1 MSPTP
6 EVHAWI
12 ADTGAFRLGRGL
24 LAGRRVLLKCAHQ
37 LPPGAAEGAA
47 LRRECELMA
56 GLSCTAALQPRLF
69 DLAAGPALVMDDP
82 GGEPLSSLL
91 SAGGL
96 ALPLALDFGV
106 QLATAL
112 AELHRRGLVHRGL
125 RPEIVLGDCASAR
138 AWLVDF
144 AEAGSEAGQGLLPAA
159 AMSTVAP
166 LRHASPEQTG
176 RTASS
181 PDHRSDLYAL
191 GVLLYQLLTG
201 ELPFASDDAL
211 ELIHAHIAGTPVAPA
226 ARVPGLPQPV
236 SDIVMKLLA
245 KSPGERYQSAAGLA
259 EDMAFCAREWAAHR
273 RIAPFVPGLRDPAR
287 GLAIRAQLYGREAEQ
302 ALLRAACERAREAQA
317 RPAMLLVDGYA
328 GIGKTALV
336 LALCRPLMRRQG
348 GYFVSGKFDQ
358 VVRGV
363 PFGALIQAFRELV
376 RQMLTESESRLAHWR
391 AALAQALGANGGV
404 LAQVIPEIGFI
415 LGEQP
420 PPVPLGP
427 TEAQNRF
434 QRVFR
439 NFVAAVAQPAHPLV
453 VFLDDLQWADAATL
467 ALLEPLLD
475 SPEIRGLL
483 LIGACRDNEPDA
495 PQHLAPALHAL
506 EAASV
511 AVQRVT
517 LGPLRLADLAALV
530 RDMLHGELEEALP
543 LARLVLEKT
552 GGNPF
557 FVHQFLRSL
566 ERDGHF
572 RFDAVAQRWRYRVE
586 AIAQAPLAEDV
597 VELMTRNIQR
607 LSSRSQ
613 YALTL
618 AACIGNR
625 FDAHTL
631 ALICEQPQETV
642 AEDLVQAV
650 AEGLIVPVPPDTEAS
665 AHGDAPAYAFL
676 HDRVQQAAYAL
687 IPQAR
692 KPMLHLR
699 IGRLLRQRAGE
710 APAQQGL
717 FDIAHHLNRGRGL
730 IEAPD
735 ERREVARL
743 DLLAGREAKSSTA
756 HEAALEFFR
765 AGVDLLDEAQWAGDH
780 ALCFALQLEA
790 VESEYLCGRF
800 EAAQPQYQQL
810 LLRAATNIERARV
823 HRLQSVQH
831 EHMARYAEALA
842 STRAGLALFGL
853 RLPETPAD
861 TESALAVEMDRI
873 AALLGTRPI
882 AALVELPP
890 MDHPETLIV
899 MSMLTDIWASAFILG
914 NPTLARLISAILVRL
929 SLTHGNAEESAYG
942 YVTHAITVGPVQGDF
957 RSAHEFGMLALAV
970 NHRFGDTRR
979 RSKIYQQFHA
989 HVNFWRRPLASC
1001 IPYARE
1007 ACRSGLESGDFLYA
1021 AYGAGTELWAAFLA
1035 CEDLAQFVEAHVPNV
1050 ALIRKLKNQGFADAT
1065 QLMLQWALA
1074 LQGRTRG
1081 PLSLSD
1087 EDFEEEGYRQ
1097 RYRDNPFFASFH
1109 AVARLHLCSMLGT
1122 PAEALAAASVAGATV
1137 HQVAGTVWP
1146 LTHAF
1151 WHALALA
1158 AWHDEAPPPEQGA
1171 AREQIGHARAYFA
1184 MLAENCP
1191 ENFRCQ
1197 ALLLAAEAAR
1207 IDGEEGIAI
1216 KFHEQ
1221 AIEFAAQHAG
1231 LLQLLALANELHAR
1245 LRLARGEAVLGALF
1259 MAEARACYARW
1270 GAGAKV
1276 AQLEAR
1282 HAWLRPVPPASGA
1295 EAAAP
1300 LPATAAFPAGG
1311 HVDGLDLDLDSVM
1324 KAAQAMAAE
1333 VELDRLLARLMRI
1346 AIENAGAERG
1356 CLVLEGEGDSMVH
1369 AADTLQAP
1377 QAAISRGTPL
1387 AASRSLP
1394 LGIVH
1399 YVRRTGESVVLADA
1413 AADNRFGSDPYIQQH
1428 RPRSAMCVAVQKQ
1441 GRLVGVL
1448 YLENRQFPGA
1458 FTAQRILVVRML
1470 ATEAAIAL
1478 ENARLFEGLRREI
1491 GEHQSARAQLA
1502 EALAQVQRLKDDLE
1516 AENVYLRS
1524 ELIAN
1529 VSHDLRTPLAALR
1542 GYLEMLTLKGDE
1554 LRRSTQRSYV
1564 EIALRQSEHLATL
1577 VDELFELAKLDFKGV
1592 RLAREAFQLAELA
1605 VDVLQKFQLGAD
1617 RQQVALRFEGG
1628 QAVPPVD
1635 ADLGLVERV
1644 FDNLIGN
1651 ALRHTPAGGSVSVTL
1666 HAEAARVAAC
1676 VADTGGGIPEEELPF
1691 IFDRFYRVDRQR
1703 EHAGGGAGLGLAIAK
1718 RIVELHGGE
1727 LRVHSIAGQGSR
1739 FSFDLPAAQPAAGQ
1753 DASQEAATPED
1764 SARSRASA

>member
-12 ADTGAFRLGRGL
+12 ADAGAFRLGRGL
-24 LAGRRVLLKCAHQ
+24 LAGRRVLFKCARQ
-37 LPPGAAEGAA
+37 PPTGAAERAA

-56 GLSCTAALQPRLF
+56 GLSCAAALQPRLF
-69 DLAAGPALVMDDP
+69 ELPSGLALVMEDP
-82 GGEPLSSLL
+82 GGEPLSALL
-91 SAGGL
+91 AAGPL
-96 ALPLALDFGV
+96 ALPLALGFGV
-106 QLATAL
+106 QLAHAL
-112 AELHRRGLVHRGL
+112 AELHRRGRVHHAL
-125 RPEIVLGDCASAR
+125 RPEIVLCDGASGG
-138 AWLVDF
+138 AWLLDA
-144 AEAGSEAGQGLLPAA
+144 AEAGSEAGQPTAA
-159 AMSTVAP
+159 TSTVAR

-176 RTASS
+176 RTGST

-191 GVLLYQLLTG
+191 GVLLYQMLTG
-201 ELPFASDDAL
+201 EPPFAADDAL
-211 ELIHAHIAGTPVAPA
+211 ALIHAHIAGTPVAPA
-226 ARVPGLPQPV
+226 ARVAGLPQAV

-245 KSPGERYQSAAGLA
+245 KSPDERYQSAAGLA
-259 EDMAFCAREWAAHR
+259 EDLAFCAREWTAQR
-273 RIAPFVPGLRDPAR
+273 RIAPFVPGLRDPAQ
-287 GLAIRAQLYGREAEQ
+287 GLAIRAHLYGREPEQ
-302 ALLRAACERAREAQA
+302 ALLRAACERVREPQA
-317 RPAMLLVDGYA
+317 RPAMLLVDGYP

-336 LALCRPLMRRQG
+336 LALCRPLVRGQG

-376 RQMLTESESRLAHWR
+376 RQMLTESEAHLAHWR
-391 AALAQALGANGGV
+391 AVLVQALGANGGV
-404 LAQVIPEIGFI
+404 LAQVIPEICFI
-415 LGEQP
+415 VGEQP
-420 PPVPLGP
+420 PPVPLAP
-427 TEAQNRF
+427 PEAQNRF

-467 ALLEPLLD
+467 GLLEPLLD
-475 SPEIRGLL
+475 GPEIRGLL
-483 LIGACRDNEPDA
+483 LIGACRDSEPDA
-495 PQHLAPALHAL
+495 TQRLAPALRGL
-506 EAASV
+506 KAAGV
-511 AVQRVT
+511 AVQRVA
-517 LGPLRLADLAALV
+517 LGPLRLDDLADLV
-530 RDMLHGELEEALP
+530 RDMLHGELDEALP

-572 RFDAVAQRWRYRVE
+572 RFDAAAQRWRYRIE
-586 AIAQAPLAEDV
+586 AIAQAPPAEDV

-607 LSSRSQ
+607 LSTRSQ

-631 ALICEQPQETV
+631 ALICEQPQESV
-642 AEDLVQAV
+642 ADDLDHAM
-650 AEGLIVPVPPDTEAS
+650 AAGLIVPVPPQAQAACARE
-665 AHGDAPAYAFL
+665 DAPAYDFL

-699 IGRLLRQRAGE
+699 IGRLLRARAGE
-710 APAQQGL
+710 APAQQAL

-730 IEAPD
+730 IEDPE
-735 ERREVARL
+735 ERHEVARL
-743 DLLAGREAKSSTA
+743 DLRAGREAKSSTA

-765 AGVDLLDEAQWAGDH
+765 AGLDLLDESQWASDH

-810 LLRAATNIERARV
+810 LRRAATNIERARV

-842 STRAGLALFGL
+842 NTRAGLAPFGL
-853 RLPETPAD
+853 QLPETAAD
-861 TESALAVEMDRI
+861 TARALAVEMERI
-873 AALLGTRPI
+873 SALLGTRPI
-882 AALVELPP
+882 AALAELPA
-890 MDHPETLIV
+890 MDHPETLVV

-957 RSAHEFGMLALAV
+957 RSAYEFGILALAV

-979 RSKIYQQFHA
+979 RAKIYQQFHA
-989 HVNFWRRPLASC
+989 HVNFWRQPLASC

-1021 AYGAGTELWAAFLA
+1021 AYGAGTELWSSFLVS
-1035 CEDLAQFVEAHVPNV
+1035 ESLAQFVKMHAPNV

-1074 LQGRTRG
+1074 LQGCTRG

-1087 EDFEEEGYRQ
+1087 EGFDEQAYRQ

-1109 AVARLHLCSMLGT
+1109 AVARQHLATLLGT
-1122 PAEALAAASVAGATV
+1122 PAEALAAAHAAAATV
-1137 HQVAGTVWP
+1137 HHVAGTVWP
-1146 LTHAF
+1146 VTHAF
-1151 WHALALA
+1151 WHAIALA
-1158 AWHDEAPPPEQGA
+1158 ASHDEAAPDEQEA
-1171 AREQIGHARAYFA
+1171 VRAQIGQARAYFA
-1184 MLAENCP
+1184 LLAGNCP

-1197 ALLLAAEAAR
+1197 ALLLAAEGSR
-1207 IDGEEGIAI
+1207 IDGEELIAI

-1221 AIEFAAQHAG
+1221 AIEFAAQHPA
-1231 LLQLLALANELHAR
+1231 LLQLRALANELHAR
-1245 LRLARGEAVLGALF
+1245 LRLARGEAALGALF
-1259 MAEARACYARW
+1259 MAEARDCYARW
-1270 GAGAKV
+1270 GAKAKV

-1282 HAWLRPVPPASGA
+1282 HAWLRPAPPASGA
-1295 EAAAP
+1295 DSAAVPPVAAA
-1300 LPATAAFPAGG
+1300 LPAGG
-1311 HVDGLDLDLDSVM
+1311 HGDGLDFDSVM
-1324 KAAQAMAAE
+1324 KAAQAVAAE

-1356 CLVLEGEGDSMVH
+1356 CLVLEGEDGSMVH
-1369 AADTLQAP
+1369 AADTAEAP
-1377 QAAISRGTPL
+1377 QAAVSHGTPL
-1387 AASRSLP
+1387 ARSRSLP

-1413 AADNRFGSDPYIQQH
+1413 AGDDRFGSDPYIRQH

-1448 YLENRQFPGA
+1448 YLENRQLAGA

-1491 GEHQSARAQLA
+1491 GEHQAARAQLA

-1542 GYLEMLTLKGDE
+1542 GYLEMLALKGGE
-1554 LRRSTQRSYV
+1554 LPAPTQRSYV
-1564 EIALRQSEHLATL
+1564 EIALRQSEYLATL

-1605 VDVLQKFQLGAD
+1605 ADVLQKFQLAAD
-1617 RQQVALRFEGG
+1617 RQQVALHFEGG
-1628 QAVPPVD
+1628 QGVPPVD
-1635 ADLGLVERV
+1635 ADLALVERV
-1644 FDNLIGN
+1644 LDNLIGN
-1651 ALRHTPAGGSVSVTL
+1651 ALRHTPAGGTVSVSL
-1666 HAEAARVAAC
+1666 RAEAGRVAAC
-1676 VADTGGGIPEEELPF
+1676 VGDTGGGIAEAALPF
-1691 IFDRFYRVDRQR
+1691 IFDRFYRGDPER
-1703 EHAGGGAGLGLAIAK
+1703 ERAGAGLGLAIAK

-1727 LRVHSIAGQGSR
+1727 LRVQSVAGQGCR
-1739 FSFDLPAAQPAAGQ
+1739 FSFDLPQAQAQADGAQ
-1753 DASQEAATPED
+1753 DATAPEA
-1764 SARSRASA
+1764 SRRSRASA

>member
-6 EVHAWI
+6 EVQAWI

-24 LAGRRVLLKCAHQ
+24 LAGRRVLLKCPLQ
-37 LPPGAAEGAA
+37 VPPSAAERAA

-56 GLSCTAALQPRLF
+56 GLSGTAALQPRLF
-69 DLAAGPALVMDDP
+69 ELPAGPALVMEDP

-106 QLATAL
+106 ELATAL

-125 RPEIVLGDCASAR
+125 RPEIVLGDGASAR
-138 AWLVDF
+138 AWVIDY
-144 AEAGSEAGQGLLPAA
+144 AEAGSAAWQGPPPAA
-159 AMSTVAP
+159 AVTTVAR

-176 RTASS
+176 RTGST

-211 ELIHAHIAGTPVAPA
+211 ELIHAHIAGTPAAPA

-245 KSPGERYQSAAGLA
+245 KSPDERYQSAAGLA
-259 EDMAFCAREWAAHR
+259 EDLAFCAREWAAHR
-273 RIAPFVPGLRDPAR
+273 RIAPFVPGLRDPAQ
-287 GLAIRAQLYGREAEQ
+287 GLAIRTHLYGRDGEQ
-302 ALLRAACERAREAQA
+302 ALLRAACERAREAHA
-317 RPAMLLVDGYA
+317 RPAMLLVDGYP

-336 LALCRPLMRRQG
+336 LALCRPLVRRQ
-348 GYFVSGKFDQ
+348 GYFVSGKFDL
-358 VVRGV
+358 VARGV

-376 RQMLTESESRLAHWR
+376 RQMLTESEARLAHWR
-391 AALAQALGANGGV
+391 EVLGQALGSNGGV

-420 PPVPLGP
+420 PPVPLAP

-434 QRVFR
+434 QRVFQ

-453 VFLDDLQWADAATL
+453 IFLDDLQWADAATL
-467 ALLEPLLD
+467 GLLEPLLG

-495 PQHLAPALHAL
+495 PPRLAPALCAL
-506 EAASV
+506 EASGV
-511 AVQRVT
+511 AVQRIT
-517 LGPLRLADLAALV
+517 LGPLRLPDLAALV

-572 RFDAVAQRWRYRVE
+572 RFDAAAQRWRYRIE

-631 ALICEQPQETV
+631 ALICEQPQE
-642 AEDLVQAV
+642 AV
-650 AEGLIVPVPPDTEAS
+650 ADDLGQAMSEGLIVPAPSQAEAS
-665 AHGDAPAYAFL
+665 PQQDAPAYTFL

-710 APAQQGL
+710 APAQQVL
-717 FDIAHHLNRGRGL
+717 FDIAHHLNRGRSL
-730 IEAPD
+730 IDDAD

-756 HEAALEFFR
+756 HEAALEFFL
-765 AGVDLLDEAQWAGDH
+765 AGLDLLDEAQWARDH

-790 VESEYLCGRF
+790 VESHYLCGRF

-810 LLRAATNIERARV
+810 LQRAATNIERARV

-842 STRAGLALFGL
+842 SMRAGLALFGL
-853 RLPETPAD
+853 GLPETASD
-861 TESALAVEMDRI
+861 TERALAVEMEHI
-873 AALLGTRPI
+873 AALLGPRPI
-882 AALVELPP
+882 AALVELPA
-890 MDHPETLIV
+890 MDHPETRIV

-914 NPTLARLISAILVRL
+914 NPTLARLISAIMVRL

-957 RSAHEFGMLALAV
+957 RSAYEFGTLALAV

-979 RSKIYQQFHA
+979 RAKIYQQFHA
-989 HVNFWRRPLASC
+989 HVNFWRRPMASC

-1021 AYGAGTELWAAFLA
+1021 AYGAGTELWSAFLS
-1035 CEDLAQFVEAHVPNV
+1035 CQDLAQFVDAHAPSV

-1087 EDFEEEGYRQ
+1087 DGFEEEDYRR

-1109 AVARLHLCSMLGT
+1109 AVARLHLCSLLGT
-1122 PAEALAAASVAGATV
+1122 PAEALAAARAAGATV
-1137 HQVAGTVWP
+1137 HHVAGTVWP
-1146 LTHAF
+1146 VTHAF
-1151 WHALALA
+1151 WRALALA
-1158 AWHDEAPPPEQGA
+1158 GCHAEAGPGEQAA
-1171 AREQIGHARAYFA
+1171 ARAQIGQARAYFA
-1184 MLAENCP
+1184 LLAENCP

-1207 IDGEEGIAI
+1207 IDGEESIAI

-1221 AIEFAAQHAG
+1221 AIEFAARHPA

-1245 LRLARGEAVLGALF
+1245 LRLARGEDRLGALF

-1270 GAGAKV
+1270 GAHAKV
-1276 AQLEAR
+1276 AQLDAL
-1282 HAWLRPVPPASGA
+1282 HPALRPGQGAAAEAVAAPA
-1295 EAAAP
+1295 EAAAA
-1300 LPATAAFPAGG
+1300 PAPEMHG
-1311 HVDGLDLDLDSVM
+1311 DGLDLDSVM
-1324 KAAQAMAAE
+1324 KAAQAMAGE
-1333 VELDRLLARLMRI
+1333 VELDGLLARLMRI

-1356 CLVLEGEGDSMVH
+1356 GLVLERDGESVVH
-1369 AADTLQAP
+1369 SADAP
-1377 QAAISRGTPL
+1377 QAAISHGTPL
-1387 AASRSLP
+1387 AMSSSLP

-1413 AADNRFGSDPYIQQH
+1413 TADDRFGSDPYILLH
-1428 RPRSAMCVAVQKQ
+1428 RPRSVMCVAVQKQ

-1448 YLENRQFPGA
+1448 YLENSQLAGA
-1458 FTAQRILVVRML
+1458 FTAQRILIVRTL
-1470 ATEAAIAL
+1470 ATQAAIAL

-1491 GEHQSARAQLA
+1491 GEHQAARQQLA

-1516 AENVYLRS
+1516 AENTYLRS

-1542 GYLEMLTLKGDE
+1542 GYLEMLALKGGE
-1554 LRRSTQRSYV
+1554 LPGPTQRSYV

-1592 RLAREAFQLAELA
+1592 RLEREAFQLAELA
-1605 VDVLQKFQLGAD
+1605 VDVLQKFQLAAD
-1617 RQQVALRFEGG
+1617 RQQVGLRIEAGE
-1628 QAVPPVD
+1628 AMPPVD

-1644 FDNLIGN
+1644 LDNLIGN
-1651 ALRHTPAGGSVSVTL
+1651 ALQHTPAGGSVSVSVR
-1666 HAEAARVAAC
+1666 AEGERVIAC
-1676 VADTGGGIPEEELPF
+1676 VADTGSGIPEDELPF
-1691 IFDRFYRVDRQR
+1691 IFDRFYRVDRSR
-1703 EHAGGGAGLGLAIAK
+1703 ARPGGGAGLGLAIAR

-1727 LRVHSIAGQGSR
+1727 LRVQSIAGQGCR
-1739 FSFDLPAAQPAAGQ
+1739 FSFDLRAAAAQEVAMPRDG
-1753 DASQEAATPED
+1753 ASL
-1764 SARSRASA
+1764 RKRAKA

>member
-24 LAGRRVLLKCAHQ
+24 LAGRRVLLKCARQ
-37 LPPGAAEGAA
+37 LPTGTADGAA

-56 GLSCTAALQPRLF
+56 GLSCAAALQPRLF
-69 DLAAGPALVMDDP
+69 ELQSGPALVMEDP
-82 GGEPLSSLL
+82 GGEPLPALL
-91 SAGGL
+91 ATGRL
-96 ALPLALDFGV
+96 ALPLALGFGM

-112 AELHRRGLVHRGL
+112 AELHRRGRVHHGL
-125 RPEIVLGDCASAR
+125 RPEIVLADGASGR
-138 AWLVDF
+138 AWLLDV
-144 AEAGSEAGQGLLPAA
+144 AEAGSQAGQGPPPFAA
-159 AMSTVAP
+159 IDTVAR

-176 RTASS
+176 RTGST

-191 GVLLYQLLTG
+191 GVLLYQMLTG
-201 ELPFASDDAL
+201 EPPFAADDAL
-211 ELIHAHIAGTPVAPA
+211 ALIHAHIAGTPVAPA
-226 ARVPGLPQPV
+226 ARVPGLPPPV

-245 KSPGERYQSAAGLA
+245 KSPDERYQSAAGLA
-259 EDMAFCAREWAAHR
+259 EDLAFCAREWAAHR
-273 RIAPFVPGLRDPAR
+273 RIAPFAPGLRDSAQ
-287 GLAIRAQLYGREAEQ
+287 GLAIRAHLYGREAEQ
-302 ALLRAACERAREAQA
+302 ALLRAACERVREPQA
-317 RPAMLLVDGYA
+317 RPAMLLVDGYP

-336 LALCRPLMRRQG
+336 LALCRPLVRGQG

-376 RQMLTESESRLAHWR
+376 RQMLTESEARLVHWR
-391 AALAQALGANGGV
+391 AVLVQALGANGGV
-404 LAQVIPEIGFI
+404 LAQVIPEVGFI
-415 LGEQP
+415 LGEQAT
-420 PPVPLGP
+420 PVPLAP

-467 ALLEPLLD
+467 GLLEPLLD
-475 SPEIRGLL
+475 GPEIRGLL
-483 LIGACRDNEPDA
+483 LIGACRDSEHDA
-495 PQHLAPALHAL
+495 TQRLAPVLSAL

-511 AVQRVT
+511 AVQHVA
-517 LGPLRLADLAALV
+517 LGPLRLDDLAALV
-530 RDMLHGELEEALP
+530 RDTLHGELDEALP

-572 RFDAVAQRWRYRVE
+572 RFDAAAQRWRYRIE

-607 LSSRSQ
+607 LSTRSQ

-642 AEDLVQAV
+642 ADDLAH
-650 AEGLIVPVPPDTEAS
+650 AMASGLIVPVPPQAQAAS
-665 AHGDAPAYAFL
+665 AREDAPAYDFL

-699 IGRLLRQRAGE
+699 IGRLLHARAGE
-710 APAQQGL
+710 APAQQTL

-730 IEAPD
+730 IEDPE
-735 ERREVARL
+735 ERHEVARL
-743 DLLAGREAKSSTA
+743 DLRAGREAKSSTA

-765 AGVDLLDEAQWAGDH
+765 AGLDLLDEAQWASDH
-780 ALCFALQLEA
+780 DLCFALQLEA

-810 LLRAATNIERARV
+810 LRRAATNIERARV

-842 STRAGLALFGL
+842 NTRAGLAPFGL
-853 RLPETPAD
+853 QLPETPAD
-861 TESALAVEMDRI
+861 TERALAVEMERI
-873 AALLGTRPI
+873 SALLGTRPI
-882 AALVELPP
+882 AALAELPA

-957 RSAHEFGMLALAV
+957 RSAYEFGTLALAV

-979 RSKIYQQFHA
+979 RAKIYQQFHA

-1021 AYGAGTELWAAFLA
+1021 AYGAGTELWSSFLV
-1035 CEDLAQFVEAHVPNV
+1035 CESLAQFVETHAPNV

-1087 EDFEEEGYRQ
+1087 EGFEEQAYRR

-1109 AVARLHLCSMLGT
+1109 AVARQHLSSLLGT
-1122 PAEALAAASVAGATV
+1122 PAEALAAAHVAAATV
-1137 HQVAGTVWP
+1137 HHVAGTVWP
-1146 LTHAF
+1146 VTHAF
-1151 WHALALA
+1151 WHAIALA
-1158 AWHDEAPPPEQGA
+1158 ASHDEAAPDEQEA
-1171 AREQIGHARAYFA
+1171 VRAQIGQARAYFA
-1184 MLAENCP
+1184 LLAGNCP

-1197 ALLLAAEAAR
+1197 ALLLAAEGAR

-1221 AIEFAAQHAG
+1221 AIEFAALHPA

-1245 LRLARGEAVLGALF
+1245 LRLGRGEAALGALF

-1270 GAGAKV
+1270 GARAKV

-1282 HAWLRPVPPASGA
+1282 HAWLRPAPAASDADSAAVP
-1295 EAAAP
+1295 
-1300 LPATAAFPAGG
+1300 PATAALAAGG
-1311 HVDGLDLDLDSVM
+1311 HGDGLDFDSVM
-1324 KAAQAMAAE
+1324 KAAQAVAAE

-1356 CLVLEGEGDSMVH
+1356 CLVLEGEGGSMVH
-1369 AADTLQAP
+1369 AADTVEAP
-1377 QAAISRGTPL
+1377 QAAVSHGTPL
-1387 AASRSLP
+1387 AQSRSLP

-1413 AADNRFGSDPYIQQH
+1413 AGDDRFGNDPYIQQH

-1448 YLENRQFPGA
+1448 YLENRQLYSA

-1491 GEHQSARAQLA
+1491 GEHQAARAQLA

-1542 GYLEMLTLKGDE
+1542 GYLEMLALKGSE
-1554 LRRSTQRSYV
+1554 LPAPTQRSYV
-1564 EIALRQSEHLATL
+1564 EIALRQSEYLATL

-1605 VDVLQKFQLGAD
+1605 ADVLQKFQLTAD

-1628 QAVPPVD
+1628 QGVPPVD

-1644 FDNLIGN
+1644 LDNLIGN
-1651 ALRHTPAGGSVSVTL
+1651 ALRHTPAGGAVSVSL
-1666 HAEAARVAAC
+1666 RAEAGRVAAC
-1676 VADTGGGIPEEELPF
+1676 VGDTGGGIAEAALPF
-1691 IFDRFYRVDRQR
+1691 IFDRFYRGDRER
-1703 EHAGGGAGLGLAIAK
+1703 ERAGAGLGLAIAK

-1727 LRVHSIAGQGSR
+1727 LRVQSVAGQGCR
-1739 FSFDLPAAQPAAGQ
+1739 FSFDLPEAPPAGA
-1753 DASQEAATPED
+1753 QEATAPEA
-1764 SARSRASA
+1764 STRSRASA

>member
-1 MSPTP
+1 
-6 EVHAWI
+6 V
-12 ADTGAFRLGRGL
+12 
-24 LAGRRVLLKCAHQ
+24 
-37 LPPGAAEGAA
+37 
-47 LRRECELMA
+47 RRE
-56 GLSCTAALQPRLF
+56 
-69 DLAAGPALVMDDP
+69 
-82 GGEPLSSLL
+82 
-91 SAGGL
+91 
-96 ALPLALDFGV
+96 
-106 QLATAL
+106 
-112 AELHRRGLVHRGL
+112 
-125 RPEIVLGDCASAR
+125 
-138 AWLVDF
+138 
-144 AEAGSEAGQGLLPAA
+144 
-159 AMSTVAP
+159 
-166 LRHASPEQTG
+166 
-176 RTASS
+176 
-181 PDHRSDLYAL
+181 
-191 GVLLYQLLTG
+191 
-201 ELPFASDDAL
+201 
-211 ELIHAHIAGTPVAPA
+211 
-226 ARVPGLPQPV
+226 
-236 SDIVMKLLA
+236 
-245 KSPGERYQSAAGLA
+245 
-259 EDMAFCAREWAAHR
+259 
-273 RIAPFVPGLRDPAR
+273 
-287 GLAIRAQLYGREAEQ
+287 
-302 ALLRAACERAREAQA
+302 
-317 RPAMLLVDGYA
+317 
-328 GIGKTALV
+328 
-336 LALCRPLMRRQG
+336 
-348 GYFVSGKFDQ
+348 GYFVSGKFDL

-376 RQMLTESESRLAHWR
+376 RQMLTESEARLVHWR
-391 AALAQALGANGGV
+391 EALGQALGSNGGV

-420 PPVPLGP
+420 PPVPLAP

-434 QRVFR
+434 QRVFQ

-453 VFLDDLQWADAATL
+453 IFLDDLQWADAATL
-467 ALLEPLLD
+467 GLLEPLLG

-483 LIGACRDNEPDA
+483 LIGACRDNETDA
-495 PQHLAPALHAL
+495 PPRLAPALRAL
-506 EAASV
+506 EAAGV
-511 AVQRVT
+511 AVQRIT
-517 LGPLRLADLAALV
+517 LGPLRLPDLAALV

-572 RFDAVAQRWRYRVE
+572 RFDAAAQRWRYRIE

-618 AACIGNR
+618 AACIGNC

-631 ALICEQPQETV
+631 ALICEQPQEAV
-642 AEDLVQAV
+642 ADDLGEAM
-650 AEGLIVPVPPDTEAS
+650 AEGLILAAPPQAEAEP
-665 AHGDAPAYAFL
+665 AQRQDAPAYAFL

-710 APAQQGL
+710 APAQQVL
-717 FDIAHHLNRGRGL
+717 FDIAHHLNRGRSL
-730 IEAPD
+730 IDDAD

-756 HEAALEFFR
+756 HEAALGFFL
-765 AGVDLLDEAQWAGDH
+765 AGLDLIDEAQWASDH

-790 VESEYLCGRF
+790 VESHYLCGRF

-810 LLRAATNIERARV
+810 LRRAATNIERARV

-853 RLPETPAD
+853 GLPETASD
-861 TESALAVEMDRI
+861 TERALAVEMEHI
-873 AALLGTRPI
+873 AALLGPRPI
-882 AALVELPP
+882 AALVELPA

-914 NPTLARLISAILVRL
+914 NPTLARLISAIMVRL

-957 RSAHEFGMLALAV
+957 RSAYEFGTLALAV
-970 NHRFGDTRR
+970 NHRVGDTRR
-979 RSKIYQQFHA
+979 RAKIYQQFHA
-989 HVNFWRRPLASC
+989 HVNFWRRPMASC

-1021 AYGAGTELWAAFLA
+1021 AYGAGTELWSAFLS
-1035 CEDLAQFVEAHVPNV
+1035 CQDLAQFVDTYAPSV
-1050 ALIRKLKNQGFADAT
+1050 ALIRTLKYQGFADAT

-1087 EDFEEEGYRQ
+1087 DGFEEEDYRQ

-1109 AVARLHLCSMLGT
+1109 AVARLHLCSLLGT
-1122 PAEALAAASVAGATV
+1122 PAEALAAARAAGATV
-1137 HQVAGTVWP
+1137 HHVAGTVWP

-1158 AWHDEAPPPEQGA
+1158 ACHAEAGPGEQAA
-1171 AREQIGHARAYFA
+1171 ARAQIGQARAYFA
-1184 MLAENCP
+1184 LLAENCP

-1221 AIEFAAQHAG
+1221 AIEHAARHPA

-1245 LRLARGEAVLGALF
+1245 LRLARGEERLGALF
-1259 MAEARACYARW
+1259 MAEARTRYARW
-1270 GAGAKV
+1270 GAHAKV
-1276 AQLEAR
+1276 AQLDAL
-1282 HAWLRPVPPASGA
+1282 HPALRPRPDVSADS
-1295 EAAAP
+1295 AAP
-1300 LPATAAFPAGG
+1300 AEATAASAPEARR
-1311 HVDGLDLDLDSVM
+1311 DGLDLDLDSVM
-1324 KAAQAMAAE
+1324 KAAQAMAGE
-1333 VELDRLLARLMRI
+1333 VQLDRLLARLMRI

-1356 CLVLEGEGDSMVH
+1356 CLVLEGDGGAMVH
-1369 AADTLQAP
+1369 AADTAQAP
-1377 QAAISRGTPL
+1377 QSAISRGTPL
-1387 AASRSLP
+1387 AVSRSLA

-1413 AADNRFGSDPYIQQH
+1413 AADDRFGSDAYILRH
-1428 RPRSAMCVAVQKQ
+1428 RPRSVMCVAVQKQ

-1448 YLENRQFPGA
+1448 YLENSQLAGA
-1458 FTAQRILVVRML
+1458 FTAQRILVVRTL
-1470 ATEAAIAL
+1470 ATQAAIAL

-1491 GEHQSARAQLA
+1491 GEHEAARARLA

-1516 AENVYLRS
+1516 AENTYLRS

-1542 GYLEMLTLKGDE
+1542 GYLEMLASKGGE
-1554 LRRSTQRSYV
+1554 LPGPTQRSYV

-1592 RLAREAFQLAELA
+1592 RLEREAFQPAELA
-1605 VDVLQKFQLGAD
+1605 VDVLQKFQLAAD
-1617 RQQVALRFEGG
+1617 RQDVALRIEPGE
-1628 QAVPPVD
+1628 AVPAVD

-1644 FDNLIGN
+1644 LDNLIGN
-1651 ALRHTPAGGSVSVTL
+1651 ALQHTPAGGSVTVSL
-1666 HAEAARVAAC
+1666 RAEGKRLIAC
-1676 VADTGGGIPEEELPF
+1676 VADTGGGIPEDELPF
-1691 IFDRFYRVDRQR
+1691 IFDRFYRVDKSRAR
-1703 EHAGGGAGLGLAIAK
+1703 SGGGGAGLGLAIAK

-1727 LRVHSIAGQGSR
+1727 LRVHSSAGQGCR
-1739 FSFDLPAAQPAAGQ
+1739 FSFDLPAAVSTGA
-1753 DASQEAATPED
+1753 QEAATPGT

>member
-1 MSPTP
+1 MSLTP
-6 EVHAWI
+6 EVQAWI
-12 ADTGAFRLGRGL
+12 VDTGAFRLGRAL
-24 LAGRRVLLKCAHQ
+24 LAGRRVLLKCAPQ
-37 LPPGAAEGAA
+37 LPQGGAEHTA

-56 GLSCTAALQPRLF
+56 DLSSTAALQPRLF

-112 AELHRRGLVHRGL
+112 AELHRRGLLHCGL
-125 RPEIVLGDCASAR
+125 RPEVVLGDAATAR
-138 AWLVDF
+138 AWLFDF
-144 AEAGSEAGQGLLPAA
+144 SEAGSAACQESPPAA
-159 AMSTVAP
+159 AMRTMAR

-176 RTASS
+176 RTGST

-191 GVLLYQLLTG
+191 GVVLYQLLTG
-201 ELPFASDDAL
+201 ALPFASDDAL
-211 ELIHAHIAGTPVAPA
+211 ELIHAHIAVTPVAPA

-245 KSPGERYQSAAGLA
+245 KSPDERYQSAAGLA
-259 EDMAFCAREWAAHR
+259 EDLAFCAREWAVHR
-273 RIAPFVPGLRDPAR
+273 RIAPFGPGLRDPGQ
-287 GLAIRAQLYGREAEQ
+287 GLAIRAQLYGRDGEQ
-302 ALLRAACERAREAQA
+302 ALLRAACERAREAPA
-317 RPAMLLVDGYA
+317 RPGMLLVDGYP

-336 LALCRPLMRRQG
+336 LALCRPLVRRQ
-348 GYFVSGKFDQ
+348 GYFVSGKFDL

-376 RQMLTESESRLAHWR
+376 RQMLTESEARLAHWR
-391 AALAQALGANGGV
+391 EVLGRALGANGGV

-420 PPVPLGP
+420 PPVPLAP

-434 QRVFR
+434 QRVFQ

-453 VFLDDLQWADAATL
+453 IFLDDLQWADAATL
-467 ALLEPLLD
+467 GLLEPLLG

-483 LIGACRDNEPDA
+483 LIGACRDHEPDA
-495 PQHLAPALHAL
+495 LPRLAPALRAL
-506 EAASV
+506 AV
-511 AVQRVT
+511 AGVEVQRIT
-517 LGPLRLADLAALV
+517 LGPLRLPDLAALV
-530 RDMLHGELEEALP
+530 RDMLHGELDEALP

-572 RFDAVAQRWRYRVE
+572 RFDAPAQRWRYRIE

-597 VELMTRNIQR
+597 VELMTHNIRR
-607 LSSRSQ
+607 LSTRSQ

-631 ALICEQPQETV
+631 ALICEQPQEAV
-642 AEDLVQAV
+642 ADDLGDAM
-650 AEGLIVPVPPDTEAS
+650 AEGLILPAPPQADALPQQ
-665 AHGDAPAYAFL
+665 DAPAYAFL

-710 APAQQGL
+710 APAQQVL
-717 FDIAHHLNRGRGL
+717 FDIAHHLNRGRSL
-730 IEAPD
+730 IEEVD

-743 DLLAGREAKSSTA
+743 DLLAGRKAKSSTA
-756 HEAALEFFR
+756 HEAALEFFL
-765 AGVDLLDEAQWAGDH
+765 AGLDLIDEAQWARDR

-790 VESEYLCGRF
+790 VESHYLCGRF

-810 LLRAATNIERARV
+810 LRRAATNIERARV

-853 RLPETPAD
+853 VLPETASD
-861 TESALAVEMDRI
+861 TERALATEMEHI
-873 AALLGTRPI
+873 AALLGPRPI
-882 AALVELPP
+882 AALVELPA

-914 NPTLARLISAILVRL
+914 NPTLARLISAIMVRL

-957 RSAHEFGMLALAV
+957 RSAYEFGTLALAV

-979 RSKIYQQFHA
+979 RAKIYQQFHA
-989 HVNFWRRPLASC
+989 HVNFWRRPMASC

-1021 AYGAGTELWAAFLA
+1021 AYGAGTELWSAFLS
-1035 CEDLAQFVEAHVPNV
+1035 CQDLAQFVDAHAPSV

-1087 EDFEEEGYRQ
+1087 DGFEEKDYRR

-1109 AVARLHLCSMLGT
+1109 AVARLHLCSLLGT
-1122 PAEALAAASVAGATV
+1122 PVEALAAARAAGATV
-1137 HQVAGTVWP
+1137 HHVAGTVWP

-1158 AWHDEAPPPEQGA
+1158 ACHDEAEPAEQEV
-1171 AREQIGHARAYFA
+1171 ARAEIGQARAYFA

-1197 ALLLAAEAAR
+1197 ALLLAAESAR
-1207 IDGEEGIAI
+1207 IDGEAGIAI

-1221 AIEFAAQHAG
+1221 AIEFAARHPA
-1231 LLQLLALANELHAR
+1231 LLQFLALANELHAR
-1245 LRLARGEAVLGALF
+1245 LRFARGEAALGALF
-1259 MAEARACYARW
+1259 MIGARDGYARW
-1270 GAGAKV
+1270 GAHAKV
-1276 AQLEAR
+1276 AQLDAL
-1282 HAWLRPVPPASGA
+1282 HPALRPGQGASA

-1300 LPATAAFPAGG
+1300 AQAAAASAPD
-1311 HVDGLDLDLDSVM
+1311 VRSDGLDLDSVM
-1324 KAAQAMAAE
+1324 KAAQAVAGE
-1333 VELDRLLARLMRI
+1333 VQLDRLLARLMRI

-1356 CLVLEGEGDSMVH
+1356 CLVLEGDGEAMVH
-1369 AADTLQAP
+1369 AADTPQAP
-1377 QAAISRGTPL
+1377 QSAISQATPL
-1387 AASRSLP
+1387 AEARSLP

-1413 AADNRFGSDPYIQQH
+1413 AADDRFGSDPHIQRQ
-1428 RPRSAMCVAVQKQ
+1428 RPRSVMCVAVQKQ

-1448 YLENRQFPGA
+1448 YLENSQLAGA
-1458 FTAQRILVVRML
+1458 FTAQRTLVVRTL
-1470 ATEAAIAL
+1470 ATQAAIAL

-1491 GEHQSARAQLA
+1491 GEHEAARARLA

-1516 AENVYLRS
+1516 AENIYLRS

-1542 GYLEMLTLKGDE
+1542 GYLEMLASKGGE
-1554 LRRSTQRSYV
+1554 LPGATQRSYV

-1592 RLAREAFQLAELA
+1592 RLEREAFQPAELA
-1605 VDVLQKFQLGAD
+1605 VDVLQKFQLAAD
-1617 RQQVALRFEGG
+1617 RQDVGLHIEAAA
-1628 QAVPPVD
+1628 AVPPVD
-1635 ADLGLVERV
+1635 ADLGLVERAL
-1644 FDNLIGN
+1644 DNLIGN
-1651 ALRHTPAGGSVSVTL
+1651 ALQHTPAGGSVTVSL
-1666 HAEAARVAAC
+1666 RAEDQRVIAC
-1676 VADTGGGIPEEELPF
+1676 VADTGSGIPEDELPF
-1691 IFDRFYRVDRQR
+1691 IFDRFYRVDKSRAR
-1703 EHAGGGAGLGLAIAK
+1703 SGGGAGLGLAIAK

-1727 LRVHSIAGQGSR
+1727 LRVHSIVGQGCR
-1739 FSFDLPAAQPAAGQ
+1739 FSFDLPVTVSAG
-1753 DASQEAATPED
+1753 AQEAATRGT